1 MNETSHTRAVVL
13 AQPTGPGLHRPPR
26 PHRRGVC
33 YDVGRSFGGP
43 STRPELDP
51 GVVQRELEIIRQ
63 DLHCN
68 AVRICGT
75 DLARIRVAGAQALSL
90 GLEAWLCPE
99 LFEHDQATTLLYITE
114 AARTA
119 EDLRRQWPGRVVL
132 SIGTELSW
140 FMQGILEGGTFTDR
154 IAAPTFREQIRG
166 THVTA
171 TLNAFLAR
179 AAEAARCT
187 FGELVTYAAAP
198 AEPVDWSLFDVVCI
212 DIYRD
217 AVNRDSFGDLLEPAF
232 AHGKDVVISEVG
244 CCTYTGAQDDGGI
257 GWAIIDYS
265 ANPPEIDGDYVR
277 DEGLQASE
285 LTEMLKLLECR
296 GVNGIFVMTFV
307 SPTLIHTPDPRTD
320 LDMASFSI
328 VKSYQNR
335 RGATYPDL

>member
-1 MNETSHTRAVVL
+1 MNSTSRARAVVL
-13 AQPTGPGLHRPPR
+13 AQPTGPALHRPPR

-33 YDVGRSFGGP
+33 YDVGRSFRGG

-51 GVVQRELEIIRQ
+51 SVVQRELEIIRK

-68 AVRICGT
+68 AVSICGT
-75 DLARIRVAGAQALSL
+75 NLARIRVAGAQALSL

-99 LFEHDQATTLLYITE
+99 LFEHDQA
-114 AARTA
+114 
-119 EDLRRQWPGRVVL
+119 
-132 SIGTELSW
+132 
-140 FMQGILEGGTFTDR
+140 TFTDR

-179 AAEAARCT
+179 AAEAARST
-187 FGELVTYAAAP
+187 FGGLVTYAAAP
-198 AEPVDWSLFDVVCI
+198 TEPVDWSLFDVVCI
-212 DIYRD
+212 DICRD
-217 AVNRDSFGDLLEPAF
+217 AVNRDSFGELLEPAF
-232 AHGKDVVISEVG
+232 AYRKDVVISEVG
-244 CCTYTGAQDDGGI
+244 CCTYSGAQDDGGM

-265 ANPPEIDGDYVR
+265 ASPPEIDGDYVR

-296 GVNGIFVMTFV
+296 GVTGIFVMTFV

-335 RGATYPDL
+335 RGATYPDLRWEPKQAFCTVAEYFAQRTS